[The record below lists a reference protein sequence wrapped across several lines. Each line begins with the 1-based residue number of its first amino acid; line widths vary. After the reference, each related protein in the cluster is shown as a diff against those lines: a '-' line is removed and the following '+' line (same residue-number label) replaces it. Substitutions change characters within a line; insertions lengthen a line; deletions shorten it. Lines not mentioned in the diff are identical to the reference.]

1 MLKFLENM
9 EAGPDKDHN
18 ESGGK
23 DTGPS
28 HDFLYVGADSPQN
41 TWTQGYRMCKHDRVS
56 EWISRGT

>member
-18 ESGGK
+18 ELEGK
-23 DTGPS
+23 DMGPS
-28 HDFLYVGADSPQN
+28 RDLSHVGADSPQN

-56 EWISRGT
+56 EWVSRGT

>member
-1 MLKFLENM
+1 VLKFLENM

-28 HDFLYVGADSPQN
+28 HDLLHIGADSFQN
-41 TWTQGYRMCKHDRVS
+41 TWTQDYRMCKHDRVS